1 MVKKCRSV
9 HNNVL
14 SMWVCRNML
23 FSFELRKSFNFFWCD
38 SSKPQSFRICV
49 HNIVFPV
56 NHWRIALAYLH
67 TYIHTSKPNSSL
79 TPFPLPPPKKKPPK
93 KYHKKQQQ
101 RKPPT
106 KKHKTTHIHVQYTKY
121 KGNPTEPVSIVINIL
136 NYWKLRYVNKTNL
149 IDFY

>member
-79 TPFPLPPPKKKPPK
+79 TPFPLPPPPKKPQNPRPLLPDSFSFLIIRCFFSQELAFC
-93 KYHKKQQQ
+93 KQVVLWKSFPSREPPRKLIIQLGGVNDQ
-101 RKPPT
+101 R
-106 KKHKTTHIHVQYTKY
+106 
-121 KGNPTEPVSIVINIL
+121 
-136 NYWKLRYVNKTNL
+136 
-149 IDFY
+149 

>member
-9 HNNVL
+9 QNNVL

-93 KYHKKQQQ
+93 KPQNPRTLLPDSFSFLIIRCFFSQELAFCKQVVLWKSFPSREPPRKLIIQLGGVNDQ
-101 RKPPT
+101 R
-106 KKHKTTHIHVQYTKY
+106 
-121 KGNPTEPVSIVINIL
+121 
-136 NYWKLRYVNKTNL
+136 
-149 IDFY
+149 

>member
-1 MVKKCRSV
+1 
-9 HNNVL
+9 
-14 SMWVCRNML
+14 MWVCRNML

-93 KYHKKQQQ
+93 KPQNPRTLLPDSFSFLIIRCFFSQELAFCKQVVLWKSFPSREPPRKRIIQLGGVNDQ
-101 RKPPT
+101 R
-106 KKHKTTHIHVQYTKY
+106 
-121 KGNPTEPVSIVINIL
+121 
-136 NYWKLRYVNKTNL
+136 
-149 IDFY
+149 

>member
-79 TPFPLPPPKKKPPK
+79 TPFPLPPPKKNPPK
-93 KYHKKQQQ
+93 KPQNPHTLLPDSFSFLIIRCFFSQELAFCKQVVLWKSFPSREPPRKLIIQLGGVNDQ
-101 RKPPT
+101 R
-106 KKHKTTHIHVQYTKY
+106 
-121 KGNPTEPVSIVINIL
+121 
-136 NYWKLRYVNKTNL
+136 
-149 IDFY
+149 